1 MIEVDDRAV
10 SGAPADEIAA
20 VVAAVLAAE
29 GARGA
34 EVGILL
40 VGDVEMQSLNLA
52 HRGIDVPTD
61 VLAFPIDEGGPLLD
75 GVPQML
81 GDVVVCVPVALAQ
94 AVEAGVAPGVEL
106 LELLV
111 HGTLHLL
118 GYDHER
124 DDGEML
130 ARQAVLVGVSPPI
143 TWDGPATT

>member
-1 MIEVDDRAV
+1 VIEVDDRAV
-10 SGAPADEIAA
+10 SGAPVDEIAE
-20 VVAAVLAAE
+20 VVATVLAAE

-40 VGDVEMQSLNLA
+40 VGDAEMQSLNLA
-52 HRGIDVPTD
+52 HRGIDAPTD

-81 GDVVVCVPVALAQ
+81 GDVVVCVSVALAQ

-124 DDGEML
+124 DDGEMS
-130 ARQAVLVGVSPPI
+130 ARQAVLVDLLPPI